1 MAAKKAEA
9 KEKPLDKMTVKELR
23 EIAKEIPGI
32 VGVHG
37 MNKGELLTAIKA
49 ARGVEEKPK
58 KRASASVSDLKKKI
72 KALKSQRQAA
82 LQAKDKQKA
91 TIFRRRI
98 SRLKK
103 KTRKAA

>member
-37 MNKGELLTAIKA
+37 MNKGELLTAVKA
-49 ARGVEEKPK
+49 ARGIEEKPK

-72 KALKSQRQAA
+72 KVLKSQRQAA
-82 LQAKDKQKA
+82 LEAKDKQKA

>member
-1 MAAKKAEA
+1 MAAKKAEPQ
-9 KEKPLDKMTVKELR
+9 EKPLDKMTVKELR
-23 EIAKEIPGI
+23 EIAKEIPEI

-49 ARGVEEKPK
+49 ARGITDKPK
-58 KRASASVSDLKKKI
+58 QKAGASVSELKKKI
-72 KALKSQRQAA
+72 KALKVERQAA

-91 TIFRRRI
+91 TIYRRRI
-98 SRLKK
+98 ARLKK

>member
-1 MAAKKAEA
+1 MK
-9 KEKPLDKMTVKELR
+9 
-23 EIAKEIPGI
+23 
-32 VGVHG
+32 
-37 MNKGELLTAIKA
+37 
-49 ARGVEEKPK
+49 KPK
-58 KRASASVSDLKKKI
+58 KRPSASVSDLKKKI

-103 KTRKAA
+103 KTRNAA